1 MLPRV
6 DLIRADSSSWLL
18 LNNSDHISDFIRKN
32 GYWGLAESSI
42 AKVFIQ
48 DQEDVNVVDVGANIG
63 GFTVPTAQL
72 ISNKKGIV
80 HAFEPQRIVFQQLC
94 ANVFLNQLDNVHVY
108 NVALGNSI
116 NQIQIPELDFW
127 ESKNVGGLSV
137 DQAIRKNINED
148 ALSGKTFQNTETG
161 IVYSVEQKT
170 LDCFQFNFNIN
181 LIKVDVEGYE
191 LEFFQGSVQTVK
203 ASGFPPIIF
212 ELWQEKTWYESKAE
226 KTKNILSKW
235 GYKFNYF
242 GREILAQH
250 PAHKRQCQITKNGNN
265 FDLTIIKND

>member
-6 DLIRADSSSWLL
+6 DLIRADSNSWLL
-18 LNNSDHISDFIRKN
+18 LNKSDHISDFIRKN
-32 GYWGLAESSI
+32 GYWGLAESTI

-63 GFTVPTAQL
+63 GFTVPTAKL

-127 ESKNVGGLSV
+127 ESKNIGGLSV
-137 DQAIRKNINED
+137 DHA
-148 ALSGKTFQNTETG
+148 
-161 IVYSVEQKT
+161 Y
-170 LDCFQFNFNIN
+170 
-181 LIKVDVEGYE
+181 
-191 LEFFQGSVQTVK
+191 VK
-203 ASGFPPIIF
+203 I
-212 ELWQEKTWYESKAE
+212 
-226 KTKNILSKW
+226 
-235 GYKFNYF
+235 
-242 GREILAQH
+242 
-250 PAHKRQCQITKNGNN
+250 
-265 FDLTIIKND
+265 